1 MELALSD
8 EKLASLKKDGLK
20 TVATLDA
27 PPGIY
32 QARTVVREGMKG
44 ALSASTTAV
53 ELRAK

>member
-1 MELALSD
+1 
-8 EKLASLKKDGLK
+8 
-20 TVATLDA
+20 VATLDA

-53 ELRAK
+53 DLRAK